1 MTYNLYK
8 DNKFTVWGREYYT
21 IEADT
26 KEEAIKMCRSEIGTT
41 KFEILHDTLEYM
53 SKESNDG
60 QDVEEIYDKKT
71 NELLYSE

>member
-1 MTYNLYK
+1 MTYKLYK

-26 KEEAIKMCRSEIGTT
+26 KEEAIKMCRSEIGAT

-60 QDVEEIYDKKT
+60 QCVEEIYDEKT

>member
-1 MTYNLYK
+1 MTYKLYK

-21 IEADT
+21 IEADS
-26 KEEAIKMCRSEIGTT
+26 KEEAIKMCRSEIGATG
-41 KFEILHDTLEYM
+41 FEILHDTLEYM

>member
-1 MTYNLYK
+1 MTYKLYK

-21 IEADT
+21 IEADS
-26 KEEAIKMCRSEIGTT
+26 KEEAIKMCRSEIGATE
-41 KFEILHDTLEYM
+41 FEILHDTLEYM